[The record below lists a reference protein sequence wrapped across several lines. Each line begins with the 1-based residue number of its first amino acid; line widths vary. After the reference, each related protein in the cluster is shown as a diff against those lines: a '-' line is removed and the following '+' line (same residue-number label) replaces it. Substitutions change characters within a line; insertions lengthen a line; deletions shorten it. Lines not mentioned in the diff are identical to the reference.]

1 MGNHYITID
10 FFTII
15 NALPM
20 QLNIEIVNP
29 TDFIKTTLTG
39 ELDINSSKKVL
50 TDIADSSNQNNLRPI
65 LIDLRKTTS
74 VLNKVDL
81 FELGTGL
88 MEYGIAYRKK
98 TALLTRDDDSFERAN
113 FFELVA
119 RNRGYFVKSF
129 TNFEEAIMWL
139 VDIKD
144 DVTDIKLSSS

>member
-1 MGNHYITID
+1 
-10 FFTII
+10 
-15 NALPM
+15 M
-20 QLNIEIVNP
+20 QLDIEIVNP

-39 ELDINSSKKVL
+39 ELDIISTKKAL
-50 TDIADSSNQNNLRPI
+50 AEIADSANEHKLRPI
-65 LIDLRKTTS
+65 MIDLRNTS
-74 VLNKVDL
+74 SILNKVDL
-81 FELGTGL
+81 FELGSGL

-139 VDIKD
+139 VDIRD
-144 DVTDIKLSSS
+144 NIIADNNASE